1 MKRTQLPVESLC
13 LVARAG
19 EYQCVQEPL
28 VGVGTVVRLNS
39 GGPRMLVVDVNGD
52 DVTVSWRTSEG
63 VQETTL
69 SRVCVHRCRE
79 I

>member
-1 MKRTQLPVESLC
+1 MKRTQLPVESLR
-13 LVARAG
+13 LVARG
-19 EYQCVQEPL
+19 SQQQCVHEPP

-39 GGPRMLVVDVNGD
+39 GGPRMLVVDVGGE
-52 DVTVSWRTSEG
+52 DVMVSWRTSEG

-69 SRVCVHRCRE
+69 PRVCVHRCRE